1 MANLLQKYEETF
13 PEIIKSGLSDS
24 EKLAIIW
31 KWFELKAFDA
41 RLNNSMSKI
50 NADKQEQFQQRQKQ
64 AYIEALQAIGYA
76 GNNCVEDY
84 LKLYEQP
91 EIFGDAWEEK
101 ARLAHAESTGIDDF
115 INLAIQYLR

>member
-24 EKLAIIW
+24 EKLSIIW

-50 NADKQEQFQQRQKQ
+50 NEQKQEEFQQQQKQ

-76 GNNCVEDY
+76 GNNCIEDY

-91 EIFGDAWEEK
+91 EIFGEKWEDK
-101 ARLAHAESTGIDDF
+101 ARLAHAESNSIDDF